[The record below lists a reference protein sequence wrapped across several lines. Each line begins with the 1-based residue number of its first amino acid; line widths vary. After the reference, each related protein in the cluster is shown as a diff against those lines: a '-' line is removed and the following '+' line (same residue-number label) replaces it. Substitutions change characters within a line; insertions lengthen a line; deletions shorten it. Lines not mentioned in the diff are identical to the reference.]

1 VQRRFSVLRWFQPLL
16 VFESP
21 GSVGTCPVNS
31 LGKVWGKY
39 DSVHVLLT
47 PYERLMKSPLP
58 HPTSYVS
65 SILHYDRRRDI
76 ISETCCLV
84 QRMLF
89 FLTFSSCYNCVA
101 KDAKKSIVYHVQL
114 GNKYRNSKFF
124 EKNYHWNEIQSFHL
138 IKF

>member
-1 VQRRFSVLRWFQPLL
+1 MKREYGESNLSTNIWCNGGFPFYDDFSRFLCSK
-16 VFESP
+16 SP

-47 PYERLMKSPLP
+47 PYERLMKTPLS
-58 HPTSYVS
+58 HPTPYVS

-84 QRMLF
+84 QRMLV
-89 FLTFSSCYNCVA
+89 FLTFSSCYNYVA
-101 KDAKKSIVYHVQL
+101 KDAKKSIVYH
-114 GNKYRNSKFF
+114 GNKYRNSV
-124 EKNYHWNEIQSFHL
+124 
-138 IKF
+138 